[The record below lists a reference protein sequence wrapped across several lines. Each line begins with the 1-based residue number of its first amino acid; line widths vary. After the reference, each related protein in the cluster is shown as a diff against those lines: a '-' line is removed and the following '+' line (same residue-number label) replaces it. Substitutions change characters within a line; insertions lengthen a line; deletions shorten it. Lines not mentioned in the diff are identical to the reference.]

1 MDGCKVYQESEINI
15 HINMDEDNSE
25 KGFMTV
31 SDSVKSIGVKIEAAR
46 SGRINRNSVIYTP
59 KAMDN
64 GMLSFI
70 EPFNKHLQSRH
81 NGKAVGVIKEAVY
94 VEEYFP
100 NASDEFIEIVR
111 DLKQASENSDRFGL
125 VAAVKRLIRTKEY
138 NSPEYKGLG
147 IANIR
152 GEIHDPNT
160 IYQIRT
166 KDSSKG
172 KVSIGGQSR
181 EVYCSICSGKG
192 SDTHIHQRG
201 KTYANELC
209 FYIHNDLELD
219 HCGFVTE
226 PADLDTNTEI
236 VKDEKQND
244 LVMDVLNYTD
254 NYNNSAEQT
263 MNLKALK
270 QKINDQ
276 KAVEALIAEYIPD
289 QTEAAIATKEYNDSL
304 ENSKPNHFLFSA
316 DKFLNIKTPVGLFLA
331 DKLLA
336 DLEPSTEKDFIEQS
350 FNTIKKAKNITD
362 TDAALKDLLEGKK
375 AEQEL
380 KDAVK
385 DDDKETDKE
394 TDKEKPEVVSDSVKN
409 EDSEYLGKFM
419 AKLGVLFDTKIKEL
433 KEAVTVEDSL
443 QTEYAKQELETLRQ
457 TLDTD
462 QLALDQ
468 MSGNYKQSLIDQII
482 LLKDNNISEDYLNK
496 LTTRSP
502 DQLKATIEDL
512 RELRDLDVGNK
523 ETEKELPVPK
533 TTEDAINKVKDQFE
547 GADPGVVDDKTP
559 DEKDKPEDKPE
570 DKTEDKPNEAN
581 PVEVKDDYDPEQAF
595 RDDCKIM
602 SLTAAYK
609 KHEKYL
615 NTKRK

>member
-15 HINMDEDNSE
+15 HINMDKENSE
-25 KGFMTV
+25 QGFMTV

-111 DLKQASENSDRFGL
+111 SLKEASENSDRFGL

-172 KVSIGGQSR
+172 TVSIGGQSR

-201 KTYANELC
+201 KTYSNEVC

-226 PADLDTNTEI
+226 PADLDTNTKI
-236 VKDEKQND
+236 VKDEKQDN

-263 MNLKALK
+263 MNLEALK

-276 KAVEALIAEYIPD
+276 KAVEALISEYIPD
-289 QTEAAIATKEYNDSL
+289 EAEAAIALKEYNDSL
-304 ENSKPNHFLFSA
+304 ANSKPNHFLFSA
-316 DKFLNIKTPVGLFLA
+316 DQFLNIKTPVGVFLA
-331 DKLLA
+331 DKLLS

-362 TDAALKDLLEGKK
+362 PEASLKDLLEGKK
-375 AEQEL
+375 AEQSL

-385 DDDKETDKE
+385 EEATDKTE
-394 TDKEKPEVVSDSVKN
+394 APATEEKPAVV
-409 EDSEYLGKFM
+409 EDSAKSDIVAEPDYLRNFM
-419 AKLGVLFDTKIKEL
+419 DKLGVLFDTKIKEL

-468 MSGNYKQSLIDQII
+468 MSGSYKQSLIDQII

-496 LTTRSP
+496 LTTRNP

-512 RELRDLDVGNK
+512 RELRDLGVGPK
-523 ETEKELPVPK
+523 EDEKDLPTPN
-533 TTEDAINKVKDQFE
+533 TTEDAINKVKDQFQGSAPE
-547 GADPGVVDDKTP
+547 KEAPAEDKQ
-559 DEKDKPEDKPE
+559 EEPEDG
-570 DKTEDKPNEAN
+570 KTEEQP
-581 PVEVKDDYDPEQAF
+581 EVKVEDGYDPEQAF
-595 RDDCKIM
+595 RDDCKTM

>member
-15 HINMDEDNSE
+15 HISMEQEDTE
-25 KGFMTV
+25 QGFMSV

-46 SGRINRNSVIYTP
+46 SGRINRNCVIYTP

-100 NASDEFIEIVR
+100 NASDEFINIVK

-125 VAAVKRLIRTKEY
+125 VASVKKLIRTKEY

-192 SDTHIHQRG
+192 SDTHVHQRG
-201 KTYANELC
+201 KTYSNEVC

-219 HCGFVTE
+219 HCGFVAE

-254 NYNNSAEQT
+254 NHNNSAEQT
-263 MNLKALK
+263 MNLEALK

-276 KAVEALIAEYIPD
+276 KAVEALISEYIPD
-289 QTEAAIATKEYNDSL
+289 EADAAIATKEYQDSL
-304 ENSKPNHFLFSA
+304 PNSKPNHYLFSA
-316 DKFLNIKTPVGLFLA
+316 DQFLNIKTPVGVFLA
-331 DKLLA
+331 EKLLA
-336 DLEPSTEKDFIEQS
+336 DLEPSTEKEFIEQS
-350 FNTIKKAKNITD
+350 FSSIKKAKNITD
-362 TDAALKDLLEGKK
+362 TEASLKDLLDGKK
-375 AEQEL
+375 AEGAL
-380 KDAVK
+380 KDAVA
-385 DDDKETDKE
+385 KESEVD
-394 TDKEKPEVVSDSVKN
+394 PEATPEGEAEPVSDSVKGDFS
-409 EDSEYLGKFM
+409 ESEYLGKFM

-443 QTEYAKQELETLRQ
+443 QTEYAKQELDTLRQ

-496 LTTRSP
+496 LTTRNP

-512 RELRDLDVGNK
+512 RELRDLGVGK
-523 ETEKELPVPK
+523 EEDKKLPK
-533 TTEDAINKVKDQFE
+533 TNTTEEAINKVKDQFQ
-547 GADPGVVDDKTP
+547 DIVTDKVEDETP
-559 DEKDKPEDKPE
+559 DPVTDPLETTPEVKPEE
-570 DKTEDKPNEAN
+570 D
-581 PVEVKDDYDPEQAF
+581 EVKVEDHYDPEKAF
-595 RDDCKIM
+595 NEDCKTM